1 MGKKY
6 IIVTGGCGFIGSNFI
21 RLLVKERPDWSI
33 LNLDALTY
41 AGNLDN
47 LRGVQGHPGY
57 RFVRGDIANEAFV
70 RQLFSSLEAPVD
82 YVVNFAAESHVDRS
96 ILGPKAFIETNVN
109 GVFNLL
115 ECVRAQGKGRFL
127 QVSTDEVFGSLGD
140 EGAFSET
147 TPIDPSS
154 PYSASKAAADLL
166 VNAWSHTFKVDTI
179 ITRCSNNYGSYQFP
193 EKLIPLMIINA
204 RQRKPLP
211 VYGTGQNVR
220 DWIHVSDHCLGILAA
235 LERGVSGQ
243 VYCFG
248 GQAERTNL
256 FITELIAQTVAGTTD
271 LITFVND
278 RPGHDWRY
286 AMDIT
291 KVRAELGWTPLMP
304 FEDGIRA
311 TVAWYLENEDWWKP
325 ILSGDYL
332 AYYDKWY
339 GQLAPTTK
347 GGSL

>member
-154 PYSASKAAADLL
+154 PYSASKAASSRDRSRSNPNERDL
-166 VNAWSHTFKVDTI
+166 
-179 ITRCSNNYGSYQFP
+179 YGELSSRLRDLYAKAGAPDLYNWRFRP
-193 EKLIPLMIINA
+193 PPG
-204 RQRKPLP
+204 QRSPSP
-211 VYGTGQNVR
+211 V
-220 DWIHVSDHCLGILAA
+220 
-235 LERGVSGQ
+235 
-243 VYCFG
+243 
-248 GQAERTNL
+248 
-256 FITELIAQTVAGTTD
+256 
-271 LITFVND
+271 
-278 RPGHDWRY
+278 
-286 AMDIT
+286 
-291 KVRAELGWTPLMP
+291 
-304 FEDGIRA
+304 
-311 TVAWYLENEDWWKP
+311 
-325 ILSGDYL
+325 
-332 AYYDKWY
+332 
-339 GQLAPTTK
+339 
-347 GGSL
+347 